1 MLEAKS
7 RFISEQATEYLEA
20 VGRTIAPVS
29 SDALAD
35 RIAFLTSRH
44 DEWRATA
51 CLNLNP
57 AETLISRSARRLL
70 DSDLAARVTEGY
82 PGDKYYPHGRQNDFI
97 DEIEAVLINTAKE
110 LFGADY
116 VEWRPVSTSMANAT
130 VYFALL
136 EPDDL
141 VLAHDTDHGG
151 NDSYNSQGPPQLARL
166 RVRPLPQVD
175 SFRIDVDALRD
186 VALAVRPRLIVV
198 GASNVLFPYPLE
210 EIREIA
216 ESIEAVVLYDAA
228 HLGLLIATKA
238 FQDPLREGAHIV
250 TVSTHKNLCGPVGGL
265 ILTNEREM
273 AERMMALQYPTFV
286 QTRDMNKYASA
297 AFALLEMRAY
307 GDAYGRQM
315 VVNAQTL
322 GDALQ
327 SEGFSLYGSDEGYT
341 RTHQLMLDLR
351 DNDPA
356 AFERRALAGNIL
368 LTLTHILGDEAR
380 GFRTASRIASHEIT
394 RQGMKEP
401 EMERVARLMRQAA
414 DGVRPERI
422 QAEIR
427 DLLGSFQVLQ
437 YSFDGGERGGGGAL
451 GGG

>member
-1 MLEAKS
+1 M
-7 RFISEQATEYLEA
+7 
-20 VGRTIAPVS
+20 
-29 SDALAD
+29 
-35 RIAFLTSRH
+35 
-44 DEWRATA
+44 
-51 CLNLNP
+51 
-57 AETLISRSARRLL
+57 
-70 DSDLAARVTEGY
+70 
-82 PGDKYYPHGRQNDFI
+82 
-97 DEIEAVLINTAKE
+97 
-110 LFGADY
+110 
-116 VEWRPVSTSMANAT
+116 
-130 VYFALL
+130 
-136 EPDDL
+136 
-141 VLAHDTDHGG
+141 
-151 NDSYNSQGPPQLARL
+151 
-166 RVRPLPQVD
+166 
-175 SFRIDVDALRD
+175 
-186 VALAVRPRLIVV
+186 
-198 GASNVLFPYPLE
+198 
-210 EIREIA
+210 
-216 ESIEAVVLYDAA
+216 
-228 HLGLLIATKA
+228 
-238 FQDPLREGAHIV
+238 